1 MQIMSFLQSLI
12 KGWVSKKEHLTKI
25 FDNLYRVPTGDLHDV
40 KGFGLGL
47 NYVKKVCDG
56 YGWLLKVNSTFGKGT
71 TFDIT
76 INT

>member
-1 MQIMSFLQSLI
+1 M
-12 KGWVSKKEHLTKI
+12 
-25 FDNLYRVPTGDLHDV
+25 PTGDIHDV

-47 NYVKKVCDG
+47 NYVKNVCDG
-56 YGWLLKVNSTFGKGT
+56 YGWDMKVDSTFGKGT